1 MSELY
6 ADIMIQAS
14 PETVWDILMDFE
26 KYPDWN
32 PFVRSIRGPAG
43 IGTKLEVVLK
53 LEGRKPATFKPKVLA
68 NQPHEEFRWLGK
80 LLLPGI
86 FEGEHILLIKSESEG
101 SVKFIQQENF
111 RGIFASAILRRIG
124 PATQQGFEA
133 MNRAL
138 KERAENQPST

>member
-1 MSELY
+1 MPELY
-6 ADIMIQAS
+6 ADITIQSS

-32 PFVRSIRGPAG
+32 PFIRSIRGPAG

-86 FEGEHILLIKSESEG
+86 FNGEHILLIKAESKG
-101 SVKFIQQENF
+101 CVKFVQQEYF

-124 PATQQGFEA
+124 EATRQGFEA

-138 KERAENQPST
+138 KERAENSA